1 MPNEKKSRVSRKK
14 PAATLAESPLVEP
27 IVTALVRGVE
37 LSGLRKRLSQQQ
49 KITDAEW
56 DDLVKVARS
65 LIVRA
70 ASFDT
75 VEEYGKAKKSF
86 EELYQAA
93 WQQGD
98 LKTALSARKEMV
110 NLYGL
115 AEERNTRAV
124 EESYQSAVEAQIRG
138 HLEPLGIA
146 PAGTEIV
153 ELARRV
159 AVYFCDH
166 FEVPTRK
173 KNAASKTGR
182 KNIRKA

>member
-1 MPNEKKSRVSRKK
+1 M
-14 PAATLAESPLVEP
+14 
-27 IVTALVRGVE
+27 
-37 LSGLRKRLSQQQ
+37 
-49 KITDAEW
+49 
-56 DDLVKVARS
+56 
-65 LIVRA
+65 
-70 ASFDT
+70 
-75 VEEYGKAKKSF
+75 
-86 EELYQAA
+86 
-93 WQQGD
+93 
-98 LKTALSARKEMV
+98 KTALSARKEMV

-166 FEVPTRK
+166 FEVPRK
-173 KNAASKTGR
+173 AVKRGAKQAK
-182 KNIRKA
+182 IRKA

>member
-1 MPNEKKSRVSRKK
+1 MAEKKSRVSSKK
-14 PAATLAESPLVEP
+14 QASSLAESPMVEP

-37 LSGLRKRLSQQQ
+37 LGGLRKRLAQQQ
-49 KITDAEW
+49 KVTDAEW
-56 DDLVKVARS
+56 EGLVQVARS

-70 ASFDT
+70 ASFDS

-124 EESYQSAVEAQIRG
+124 EESYKSAVEEQIRS

-166 FEVPTRK
+166 FDVPT
-173 KNAASKTGR
+173 
-182 KNIRKA
+182 KAKGKRRVSAG

>member
-1 MPNEKKSRVSRKK
+1 MAEKKSRVSSKK
-14 PAATLAESPLVEP
+14 PAASLADSPLVEP
-27 IVTALVRGVE
+27 IVSALVRGVE
-37 LSGLRKRLSQQQ
+37 LSGLRKRLAQQQ
-49 KITDAEW
+49 QITDAEW
-56 DDLVKVARS
+56 DELVKVARG

-70 ASFDT
+70 ASFDS

-166 FEVPTRK
+166 FDVPRK
-173 KNAASKTGR
+173 GVKSGSKQG
-182 KNIRKA
+182 KVRKA

>member
-1 MPNEKKSRVSRKK
+1 LAKERKSRASAKK
-14 PAATLAESPLVEP
+14 TPAALSESPLVEP

-37 LSGLRKRLSQQQ
+37 LGGLRKRLAQQQ
-49 KITDAEW
+49 KVTDAEW
-56 DDLVKVARS
+56 DELVRVARG

-98 LKTALSARKEMV
+98 LKTALQARKEMV
-110 NLYGL
+110 SLYGL

-124 EESYQSAVEAQIRG
+124 EESYQSAVEAQIRA

-159 AVYFCDH
+159 AVYFADH
-166 FEVPTRK
+166 FEVPK
-173 KNAASKTGR
+173 KGKRRVRA
-182 KNIRKA
+182 

>member
-1 MPNEKKSRVSRKK
+1 MAKEKKSRDKAKK
-14 PAATLAESPLVEP
+14 SGVLLADSPLVEP
-27 IVTALVRGVE
+27 VVSALVRGVE
-37 LSGLRKRLSQQQ
+37 LGGLRKRLAQQQ

-56 DDLVKVARS
+56 EGLVQVARS

-70 ASFDT
+70 ASFDA

-110 NLYGL
+110 ALYGL

-124 EESYQSAVEAQIRG
+124 EESYKSAVEEQIRA

-159 AVYFCDH
+159 AVYFCEH
-166 FEVPTRK
+166 FEVKRADTQT
-173 KNAASKTGR
+173 S
-182 KNIRKA
+182 IRKTKTARRSV

>member
-1 MPNEKKSRVSRKK
+1 MAKERKSRASAKK
-14 PAATLAESPLVEP
+14 TPATLSESPLVEP

-37 LSGLRKRLSQQQ
+37 LGGLRKRLAQQQ
-49 KITDAEW
+49 KVTDAEW
-56 DDLVKVARS
+56 DELVRVARG

-98 LKTALSARKEMV
+98 LKTALQARKEMV
-110 NLYGL
+110 SLYGL
-115 AEERNTRAV
+115 TEERNTRAV
-124 EESYQSAVEAQIRG
+124 EESYQSAVEAQIRS

-159 AVYFCDH
+159 AVYFADH
-166 FEVPTRK
+166 FDVSK
-173 KNAASKTGR
+173 KGKRRARA
-182 KNIRKA
+182 

>member
-1 MPNEKKSRVSRKK
+1 MAKERKSRVSSKK
-14 PAATLAESPLVEP
+14 SPSSLADSPLVEP
-27 IVTALVRGVE
+27 IVSALVRGVE
-37 LSGLRKRLSQQQ
+37 LSGLRKRLAQQQ
-49 KITDAEW
+49 KITDTEW
-56 DDLVKVARS
+56 EELVQIARG

-98 LKTALSARKEMV
+98 LKTALQARKEMV

-124 EESYQSAVEAQIRG
+124 EESYQSAVEAQIRA

-159 AVYFCDH
+159 SVWFCDH
-166 FEVPTRK
+166 FEVAARK
-173 KNAASKTGR
+173 KNATAKTGR

>member
-1 MPNEKKSRVSRKK
+1 MARTKKSSVSAMEGGQVTHRK
-14 PAATLAESPLVEP
+14 PSALADSPMVEP

-37 LSGLRKRLSQQQ
+37 LGGLRKRLAQQQ
-49 KITDAEW
+49 KVTDAEW
-56 DDLVKVARS
+56 EGLVQVARS

-124 EESYQSAVEAQIRG
+124 EESYKSAVEEQIRS

-166 FEVPTRK
+166 FDVPGKAKGKRR
-173 KNAASKTGR
+173 AS
-182 KNIRKA
+182 